1 MTTDDRREP
10 TRDLTAKSAYVALF
24 FALPVLLVFVLLGKW
39 EMGIGAWIC
48 IGLVLIVVR
57 SHWDLRA
64 NPWFWVSIA
73 LSVLFQIPLI
83 LMIPWNSR
91 SVTGIILLP
100 VAVVD
105 YALVYG
111 CIGLSERM
119 AKKTRFR

>member
-1 MTTDDRREP
+1 
-10 TRDLTAKSAYVALF
+10 
-24 FALPVLLVFVLLGKW
+24 VLLVFALLGKW
-39 EMGIGAWIC
+39 EMGLGAWIC

-57 SHWDLRA
+57 SHWDLRES
-64 NPWFWVSIA
+64 PWFWVSIA
-73 LSVLFQIPLI
+73 LSILFQIPFI

-100 VAVVD
+100 IAVVD

-119 AKKTRFR
+119 TKKTRFR